1 MVTAEQ
7 IASLV
12 AAYIDQQPHA
22 YRDQWGG
29 GVTWVGPRPDVEQLR
44 DGLLSQAERDALA
57 LGNLLRTPE
66 GEVIA
71 AGVAMVIPPAYAF
84 DFKLF
89 VDALTLASRGQQRLG
104 RDRAGKFALAVL
116 VAALL
121 LAAFGGNAS

>member
-12 AAYIDQQPHA
+12 AAYIDQHPDA
-22 YRDQWGG
+22 YRDQWRG
-29 GVTWVGPRPDVEQLR
+29 GVTWVGARPDVDELR
-44 DGLLSQAERDALA
+44 DGLLAQAESDVLA
-57 LGNLLRTPE
+57 LGDLLRTPE

-89 VDALTLASRGQQRLG
+89 ADALTLASREQQRVG
-104 RDRAGKFALAVL
+104 RDRAGKFALAVVAVIAL
-116 VAALL
+116 VAFL
-121 LAAFGGNAS
+121 GN